1 MTGVDEREVPGST
14 RYVAATADCQP
25 DHLPQVGGKAV
36 GLGRLVRAG
45 QRVPSSYVVT
55 AAAYLEHIR
64 SLGPDLDG
72 SMPAALRGQV
82 EAAYVSLCE
91 SRGAGDLAVAVRSSA
106 TIEDSTEASCAGQ
119 FRTFLGA
126 RGVAEVVAEVER
138 CFMSAFEPHVAAYQS
153 DRQISPEAEGVA
165 VIVQELVAARSSG
178 VMFTRHPRTGD
189 RSLIVIE
196 SSYGLGEAVVG
207 GEVTP
212 DLIEVN
218 KITGHV
224 HVRVLGSKL
233 TEHHLSATGS
243 AVEVLDVGE
252 ERRGA
257 WSVDDDDIES
267 LVGMAVDL
275 ERQLG
280 KGLDIEWAIG
290 RIPGAPGPDELFAL
304 QVRPITVDPR
314 CGAFQPTDA
323 RAHNPIEHV
332 LGRLSGR
339 GQ

>member
-1 MTGVDEREVPGST
+1 
-14 RYVAATADCQP
+14 
-25 DHLPQVGGKAV
+25 
-36 GLGRLVRAG
+36 
-45 QRVPSSYVVT
+45 
-55 AAAYLEHIR
+55 
-64 SLGPDLDG
+64 
-72 SMPAALRGQV
+72 
-82 EAAYVSLCE
+82 
-91 SRGAGDLAVAVRSSA
+91 
-106 TIEDSTEASCAGQ
+106 
-119 FRTFLGA
+119 
-126 RGVAEVVAEVER
+126 
-138 CFMSAFEPHVAAYQS
+138 
-153 DRQISPEAEGVA
+153 
-165 VIVQELVAARSSG
+165 
-178 VMFTRHPRTGD
+178 
-189 RSLIVIE
+189 VIE

-304 QVRPITVDPR
+304 QVRPITVDSAVRRLP
-314 CGAFQPTDA
+314 
-323 RAHNPIEHV
+323 AH
-332 LGRLSGR
+332 
-339 GQ
+339 